1 MWNFKTKEVF
11 EKRKADAA
19 RIFRNYP
26 DRIPV
31 YINIFLQEKKK
42 LYKKF

>member
-1 MWNFKTKEVF
+1 MWNFKKKEVF

-31 YINIFLQEKKK
+31 LIYLQGKCVGN
-42 LYKKF
+42 F